1 MSPQLLI
8 DTLTE
13 IVTDIVNFI
22 PRLIYGLIIMTI
34 GYLVAALVRWLV
46 GAILRR
52 LHFDPLVERVG
63 VTGTLRDLG
72 VKVPLSRLI
81 AQAIFALLLLAFLI
95 TATRLMGLEAV
106 ARVLEQLL
114 TFLPALLA
122 AGIVFLLGGM
132 VARFAGDLVGNLAA
146 GAGISYGRRLGRLVQ
161 YVISLMV
168 VVLAL
173 GVLGIDT
180 SILVTAITIMIAA
193 FGLALALALG
203 LGSRTLV
210 HHILAGYYMRQR
222 FAVGQPI
229 AFDQARGQVSSIGS
243 VNTVVSTGE
252 DEVVIPN
259 AVLLESIV
267 RAPRPASDAPPPA
280 PPS

>member
-1 MSPQLLI
+1 
-8 DTLTE
+8 
-13 IVTDIVNFI
+13 
-22 PRLIYGLIIMTI
+22 
-34 GYLVAALVRWLV
+34 
-46 GAILRR
+46 
-52 LHFDPLVERVG
+52 
-63 VTGTLRDLG
+63 
-72 VKVPLSRLI
+72 
-81 AQAIFALLLLAFLI
+81 
-95 TATRLMGLEAV
+95 
-106 ARVLEQLL
+106 
-114 TFLPALLA
+114 
-122 AGIVFLLGGM
+122 
-132 VARFAGDLVGNLAA
+132 
-146 GAGISYGRRLGRLVQ
+146 
-161 YVISLMV
+161 MV